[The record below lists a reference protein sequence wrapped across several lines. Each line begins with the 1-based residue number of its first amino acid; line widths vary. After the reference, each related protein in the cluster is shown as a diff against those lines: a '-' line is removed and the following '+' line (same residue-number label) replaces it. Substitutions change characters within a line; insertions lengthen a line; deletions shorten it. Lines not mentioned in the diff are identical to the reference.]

1 MNDLPRSLKHVTV
14 WLLVLTAVFLAVQYG
29 LHRQGQTRV
38 QHDGDTLRIRRS
50 ADGHF
55 YWPGQI
61 QGQPVQF
68 LIDTG
73 ATRTALPLAL
83 AQQLALPVGRPVQ
96 SSTAGGTVQGH
107 MSRADVVLQGGITVA
122 SLNVTVLPALGSP
135 LLGMDVLGRLRL
147 TQEDGVLTVMASA
160 PGDQAGAR

>member
-1 MNDLPRSLKHVTV
+1 MRDIPRGLKHLTV

-61 QGQPVQF
+61 KGQAVQF

-96 SSTAGGTVQGH
+96 SSTAGGTAQGH
-107 MSRADVVLQGGITVA
+107 QSRADVMLQGGITVQ
-122 SLNVTVLPALGSP
+122 SLGVTVLPALERP

-147 TQEDGVLTVMASA
+147 TQEDGVLTVTAA
-160 PGDQAGAR
+160 GNAGQAGAR